1 MCICLSMRIPPIY
14 AHHPPRGA
22 IGFGRSFIPLMLLL
36 LGLVQRLLW
45 EEEVV
50 LLVLVLLLL
59 LLIAYLLNA
68 SAATPT
74 IAAPVTPIMKP
85 QRINNPRQTGLDTR
99 KPKTLHFVVM
109 LSSSSMIRPSFII
122 RLFMEREKNNCGNQK
137 NLCTFWVSY
146 FDT

>member
-1 MCICLSMRIPPIY
+1 MRIPPIY

-137 NLCTFWVSY
+137 NLWVSY